1 MQFDLR
7 PSRKHTQCLY
17 KNDSQDIAIVCAM
30 YDKVSFLLGIMEVN
44 SADGFAYEILRRCML
59 FASESRG
66 TYEKQIRQKTE
77 NKKRI

>member
-1 MQFDLR
+1 MSMLE
-7 PSRKHTQCLY
+7 
-17 KNDSQDIAIVCAM
+17 
-30 YDKVSFLLGIMEVN
+30 IMEVN

-59 FASESRG
+59 FTSESRG